1 MVVLTLLILD
11 KITCIELY
19 TRAVRRNF
27 HSNPGFLTV
36 RTGNGTDIT
45 LGIIVSYIVMI
56 ITTRKLQLLK
66 SASISLPIG
75 FATLKSIGV
84 PATGAYSPVGMD

>member
-1 MVVLTLLILD
+1 MINMVVLTLLILD

-56 ITTRKLQLLK
+56 KTTPKL
-66 SASISLPIG
+66 AG
-75 FATLKSIGV
+75 
-84 PATGAYSPVGMD
+84 SPENGTERPWI